1 MFFNLIL
8 YYKPTDDIIISIVNA
23 WLLELNSGCFQIML
37 ERICQISIIIIII
50 YMAMK
55 NSKMNISLTVDANQ
69 LNYTH
74 NKIGKVPY

>member
-1 MFFNLIL
+1 
-8 YYKPTDDIIISIVNA
+8 
-23 WLLELNSGCFQIML
+23 
-37 ERICQISIIIIII
+37 
-50 YMAMK
+50 MK